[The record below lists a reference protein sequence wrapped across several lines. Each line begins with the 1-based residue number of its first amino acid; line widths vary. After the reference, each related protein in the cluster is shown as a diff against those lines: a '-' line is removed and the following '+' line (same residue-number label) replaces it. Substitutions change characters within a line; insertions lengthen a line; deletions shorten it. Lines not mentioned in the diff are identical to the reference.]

1 MKIGTYRWKNGNLK
15 RDGEGRFTSFLSKC
29 KKVFKFVVRWTAVA
43 GVGYALIL
51 VGIFYHRTT
60 ATEKIVEVDN
70 LTPKV
75 QELKNKVVADIQ
87 SCESRGHKESDGIII
102 FDSNAE
108 ASIGTMQFQRKTV
121 IHYYK
126 TLYGKTIT
134 PKEAI
139 LIALDDEKAEAL
151 AHDIIFKDSKG
162 VNNWYNCAN
171 KINAKGR
178 ISTIKEL
185 AK

>member
-1 MKIGTYRWKNGNLK
+1 MGTYKLVK
-15 RDGEGRFTSFLSKC
+15 RNPEGRFTSFKSKC
-29 KKVFKFVVRWTAVA
+29 KSIFRGFVKLSIVA
-43 GVGYALIL
+43 FAGYMIYIAG
-51 VGIFYHRTT
+51 GIFQPRAI
-60 ATEKIVEVDN
+60 ATPVLFDN
-70 LTPKV
+70 LTPKIE
-75 QELKNKVVADIQ
+75 ELKSKVVADIQ
-87 SCESRGHKESDGIII
+87 KCESKGFKESDGIII
-102 FDSNAE
+102 FDSNNK
-108 ASIGTMQFQRKTV
+108 ASIGTMQFQKSTI

-126 TLYGKTIT
+126 VLYGQTIT

-162 VNNWYNCAN
+162 VSNWYNCAN

-178 ISTIKEL
+178 LETIKEL